1 MNAVFI
7 QQKLMK
13 AAKMDAIIDVL
24 VSNERLLKAI
34 TGLQATGR
42 LLAAAPIVRQYRNHR
57 WT

>member
-24 VSNERLLKAI
+24 VSNERLL
-34 TGLQATGR
+34 Q
-42 LLAAAPIVRQYRNHR
+42 
-57 WT
+57 